1 MVRCFWPLTK
11 DRVNSMRIR
20 WLVAVGIW
28 ACVAVTAFAGN
39 ESAVVTQV
47 RGNASVAQRHLD
59 LLDPVNAGD
68 SVEVAPGAEI
78 VLFWPAQQQQQV
90 TLTGPGSF
98 FFSRDGTIR
107 QSGSG
112 SVRRES
118 RDPAFAASVRRR
130 DLVIAGA
137 IVRATAGPAEVPGP
151 ERIAASYPVLAWQPR
166 AHVGNWRLRVLDAA
180 DAPVFETS
188 VASPALTLPDNVRLM
203 PGQRYRYELRWQ
215 GRDGAVQATTVALQ
229 TLGADEDAELVRL
242 LPAPDAALAT
252 RVLFAFY
259 LRNLGVRGLARQIA
273 PELNDPDP
281 R

>member
-1 MVRCFWPLTK
+1 
-11 DRVNSMRIR
+11 MRIR
-20 WLVAVGIW
+20 WLAGVGIW
-28 ACVAVTAFAGN
+28 ACVAVTAFAGS

-47 RGNASVAQRHLD
+47 RGNASVAQHHLD

-68 SVEVAPGAEI
+68 SIEVGPGAEI
-78 VLFWPAQQQQQV
+78 VLFWLAQQQQV

-98 FFSRDGTIR
+98 LFDRDGVIH

-112 SVRRES
+112 RVRRVS
-118 RDPAFAASVRRR
+118 QDPAFAASVRRR
-130 DLVIAGA
+130 DQVIAGA
-137 IVRATAGPAEVPGP
+137 IVRATVGPAEAPGP
-151 ERIAASYPVLAWQPR
+151 ERIAPSHPVLAWHPR
-166 AHVGNWRLRVLDAA
+166 AHVGDWRLRVLDAA
-180 DAPVFETS
+180 GAPVFETS
-188 VASPALTLPDNVRLM
+188 VAGTALTLPGSVRLV
-203 PGQRYRYELRWQ
+203 PGQRYHYELRSQ
-215 GRDGAVQATTVALQ
+215 RRDGTVQVSTVPLQ

-259 LRNLGVRGLARQIA
+259 LRNLGVHGLARQIA

>member
-1 MVRCFWPLTK
+1 
-11 DRVNSMRIR
+11 MRIR
-20 WLVAVGIW
+20 WLAAVGIW
-28 ACVAVTAFAGN
+28 ACVAVSAFAGN

-78 VLFWPAQQQQQV
+78 VLFWPAHQQQV

-98 FFSRDGTIR
+98 FFTRDGTIR

-118 RDPAFAASVRRR
+118 QDPAFAASVRRR

-137 IVRATAGPAEVPGP
+137 IVRATAGPAEAPGP
-151 ERIAASYPVLAWQPR
+151 ERIAPSHPVLAWHPR
-166 AHVGNWRLRVLDAA
+166 AHIGNWRLRVLDAA
-180 DAPVFETS
+180 NAPMLETS
-188 VASPALTLPDNVRLM
+188 VAGLALTLPDSVRLV

-215 GRDGAVQATTVALQ
+215 GRDGAMRVTTVALQ
-229 TLGADEDAELVRL
+229 TLGEEEDAELVRL

-259 LRNLGVRGLARQIA
+259 LHNLGVRGLARQIA